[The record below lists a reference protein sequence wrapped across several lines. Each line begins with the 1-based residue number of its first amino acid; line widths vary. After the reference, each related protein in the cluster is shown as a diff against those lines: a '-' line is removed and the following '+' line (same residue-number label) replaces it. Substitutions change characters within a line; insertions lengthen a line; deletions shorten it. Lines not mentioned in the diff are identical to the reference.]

1 LKKRGCSTEHPFLF
15 YICNKYAGMNNYK
28 ALIIDD
34 EHFAQQ
40 GLKKIIQHA
49 LPDFFISIDTANS
62 VKEGVKKIKGNQPDI
77 VFLDIQMPDEFGFK
91 LFDYFDDISFDV
103 IFTTAHSDYIL
114 QAVNQWGCLGYLMK
128 PISILDLK
136 VLLNRFVERQNQMN
150 QTKESTSIKEEDEQE
165 LEMDKLKDIFK
176 NEHGIIFIPSITE
189 VLVLK
194 IVDIIYCK
202 ADDSY
207 CTIYTKEDTYM
218 VTKTLKEVEN
228 LIDQTNFF
236 RVNRS
241 YLVNIN
247 FAKKFDKRNNVLI
260 LNCDPKGGESTLPV
274 TSLGYKILSNVVS

>member
-1 LKKRGCSTEHPFLF
+1 
-15 YICNKYAGMNNYK
+15 MNNYK

-40 GLKKIIQHA
+40 GLKKVIQHA
-49 LPDFFISIDTANS
+49 LPDFFVSIDTASS
-62 VKEGVKKIKGNQPDI
+62 VKEGVEKIKENKPDI
-77 VFLDIQMPDEFGFK
+77 VFLDIQMPEEFGFK
-91 LFDYFDDISFDV
+91 LFDYFNDISFDV

-128 PISILDLK
+128 PISISDLK
-136 VLLNRFVERQNQMN
+136 ILLQRFEERQNDIN
-150 QTKESTSIKEEDEQE
+150 RSNKIEIIKEDSEEEVDTEN
-165 LEMDKLKDIFK
+165 LKEIFK

-194 IVDIIYCK
+194 INEIIYCK

-207 CTIYTKEDTYM
+207 CTIYTKDDVFM
-218 VTKTLKEVEN
+218 ITKTLKEVEN
-228 LIDQTNFF
+228 LINQTNFF

-247 FAKKFDKRNNVLI
+247 FAKKIDKRNNQLI
-260 LNCDPKGGESTLPV
+260 LNCSPKGGEINLPV

>member
-1 LKKRGCSTEHPFLF
+1 MFVLNILF
-15 YICNKYAGMNNYK
+15 YFIFVLNNLKMNLK

-49 LPDFFISIDTANS
+49 LPDLFISIDTASS
-62 VKEGVKKIKGNQPDI
+62 VKEGVKIIKEINPDL

-91 LFDYFDDISFDV
+91 LFDYFEKISFDV

-128 PISILDLK
+128 PIAISELK
-136 VLLNRFVERQNQMN
+136 LLLNRFVERQKSIPVHSPIQI
-150 QTKESTSIKEEDEQE
+150 STDDSEDEIE
-165 LEMDKLKDIFK
+165 NLDLKNSFK
-176 NEHGIIFIPSITE
+176 TEHGIIFIPSITE
-189 VLVLK
+189 VLVIK
-194 IVDIIYCK
+194 IKDIIYCK

-207 CTIYTKEDTYM
+207 CTIYTSEDAFM
-218 VTKTLKEVEN
+218 VTKTLKEVES

-247 FAKKFDKRNNVLI
+247 YAKKFDKRNNLLI
-260 LNCDPKGGESTLPV
+260 LNTEPKDGEINLPV
-274 TSLGYKILSNVVS
+274 TSLGYKILSNVIS

>member
-1 LKKRGCSTEHPFLF
+1 MKT
-15 YICNKYAGMNNYK
+15 YK

-49 LPDFFISIDTANS
+49 LPNFFISIDTASS
-62 VKEGVKKIKGNQPDI
+62 VKEGVDLINEINPDI
-77 VFLDIQMPDEFGFK
+77 VFLDIQMPNEFGFK
-91 LFDYFDDISFDV
+91 LFDYFDEITFDV

-128 PISILDLK
+128 PIAISELK
-136 VLLNRFVERQNQMN
+136 TLLNRFEERQNSFKKTEN
-150 QTKESTSIKEEDEQE
+150 SSPILDDIEDDLSDE
-165 LEMDKLKDIFK
+165 DLKNIFK

-189 VLVLK
+189 VLVIK
-194 IVDIIYCK
+194 IDEIIYCK

-207 CTIYTKEDTYM
+207 CTIFTKDDAYM
-218 VTKTLKEVEN
+218 VTKTLKEVES
-228 LIDQTNFF
+228 LINQTNFF

-260 LNCDPKGGESTLPV
+260 LNCEPKDGEISLPV
-274 TSLGYKILSNVVS
+274 TSLGYKILSNVIS

>member
-1 LKKRGCSTEHPFLF
+1 MFYRASFF
-15 YICNKYAGMNNYK
+15 VYICIKYAKMDNYK

-34 EHFAQQ
+34 EHFSQQ

-49 LPDFFISIDTANS
+49 LPNFFKLIDTASS
-62 VKEGVKKIKGNQPDI
+62 VKEGVEKIKENQPDI
-77 VFLDIQMPDEFGFK
+77 VFLDIQMPDEYGFK
-91 LFDYFDDISFDV
+91 LFDYFDDITFDV

-128 PISILDLK
+128 PIAISDLK
-136 VLLNRFVERQNQMN
+136 ILLNRFVERQSQLNHN
-150 QTKESTSIKEEDEQE
+150 NEVVNVNDDFEEEVE
-165 LEMDKLKDIFK
+165 TENLKDTFK

-194 IVDIIYCK
+194 IDDIIYCK

-207 CTIYTKEDTYM
+207 CTIFTKDDAYM

-260 LNCDPKGGESTLPV
+260 LACKPKEGESNLPV
-274 TSLGYKILSNVVS
+274 TSLGYKIVSNVVS

>member
-1 LKKRGCSTEHPFLF
+1 
-15 YICNKYAGMNNYK
+15 MNNYK

-40 GLKKIIQHA
+40 GLKKVIQHA
-49 LPDFFISIDTANS
+49 LPNFFVSIDTASS
-62 VKEGVKKIKGNQPDI
+62 VKEGVEKIKENQPDI
-77 VFLDIQMPDEFGFK
+77 VFLDIQMPEEFGFK
-91 LFDYFDDISFDV
+91 LFDYFNDISFDV

-128 PISILDLK
+128 PISISDLK
-136 VLLNRFVERQNQMN
+136 ILLQRFEERQNDIN
-150 QTKESTSIKEEDEQE
+150 RSNKIEIIKEDSEEEVDTEN
-165 LEMDKLKDIFK
+165 LKEIFK

-194 IVDIIYCK
+194 INEIIYCK

-207 CTIYTKEDTYM
+207 CTIYTKDDVFM
-218 VTKTLKEVEN
+218 ITKTLKEVEN
-228 LIDQTNFF
+228 LINQTNFF

-247 FAKKFDKRNNVLI
+247 FAKKIDKRNNQLI
-260 LNCDPKGGESTLPV
+260 LNCSPKGGEINLPV

>member
-1 LKKRGCSTEHPFLF
+1 
-15 YICNKYAGMNNYK
+15 MNNYK

-40 GLKKIIQHA
+40 GLKKVIQHA
-49 LPDFFISIDTANS
+49 LPDFFVSIDTASS
-62 VKEGVKKIKGNQPDI
+62 VKEGVEKIKENKPDI
-77 VFLDIQMPDEFGFK
+77 VFLDIQMPEEFGFK
-91 LFDYFDDISFDV
+91 LFDYFNDISFDV

-128 PISILDLK
+128 PISISDLK
-136 VLLNRFVERQNQMN
+136 ILLQRFEERQNDIN
-150 QTKESTSIKEEDEQE
+150 RSNKIEIIKEDSEEEVDTEN
-165 LEMDKLKDIFK
+165 LKEIFK

-194 IVDIIYCK
+194 INEIIYCK

-207 CTIYTKEDTYM
+207 CTIYTKDDTFM
-218 VTKTLKEVEN
+218 ITKTLKEVEN
-228 LIDQTNFF
+228 LINQTNFF

-247 FAKKFDKRNNVLI
+247 FAKKIDKRNNQLI
-260 LNCDPKGGESTLPV
+260 LNCSPKGGEINLPV